1 MGRGIA
7 LVLAALAAAA
17 VAAPALAQTESIP
30 RAVERLEAGLAALS
44 DELRALEEAE
54 AGERGPAGP
63 AGPRGE
69 RGPAGPPGPKGEP
82 GAAAD
87 SGSLRD
93 ELARLAG
100 ELRALKAAGAG
111 AQGPAGPRG
120 ERGPRGLRGA
130 QGPAGP
136 AGERGPRGSQ
146 GPRGSN
152 RSAGTGDGFAPEMN
166 FHNND
171 GERVVFIGQFNNT
184 KTGGAFFADKEG
196 ERKVELGVRS
206 SGNGYVLINNGYVN
220 FNNNDDKR
228 VAFIGQFDNTKTG
241 GAFFA
246 DKEGERK
253 VELGVRSSGNG
264 YVHVNGSDIHD
275 YAEIFEL
282 ATREGMR
289 AGAAVAWNPEA
300 AGIEPASRE
309 NARLVVGAV
318 AGAGGLSS
326 GVVIGSRADGTQDFP
341 VALSGMVY
349 ALVSAEAG
357 PVAPGDLLTPS
368 GVPGVG
374 MRAGAAVA
382 AGAVYGKA
390 LGAWAGP
397 GEGLVLMLVMNR

>member
-54 AGERGPAGP
+54 ASERGPAGP

-171 GERVVFIGQFNNT
+171 GERVV
-184 KTGGAFFADKEG
+184 
-196 ERKVELGVRS
+196 
-206 SGNGYVLINNGYVN
+206 
-220 FNNNDDKR
+220 
-228 VAFIGQFDNTKTG
+228 FIGQFDNTKTG

-374 MRAGAAVA
+374 MRTGAAVA